1 MIVRAKG
8 RLIRRR
14 PIWAAVVLLS
24 AFIVPAGVAVSLPA
38 EAAGPVRGGDVCAEA
53 IAEAGTGHG
62 PYGHYRLVRAPAQ
75 GGSGSDVVVGTPG
88 PDHLVGGSG
97 NDVLCGLGG
106 DDVLE
111 GGSGNDFLDGGPGKD
126 TLDGGS
132 GNDTLVNG
140 EVNDG
145 GSGNN
150 TVTPSTGVGDTPA
163 PPDVSATMPRTVRD
177 EITGDFLGK
186 GYDQRMR
193 VEDTSLNIYD
203 AASRGGALLP
213 NPATTDLA
221 GSTSNV
227 SYSCPPLTCHMYP
240 WSYYSDQNTA
250 DCPLCFQGYDD
261 TFHLR
266 TVYLA
271 NNADNIFMA
280 GVTGDSL
287 VPNVGALYSNL
298 VYVLPHDGSCASSVC
313 ALAII
318 GLPTYHRDCESCPV
332 WSISTTSLAAGTIGG
347 KPYLAVGLSDSG
359 VQIYDVSNP
368 RSPRLTGTFTGFNLA
383 DGSQAA
389 ATALAWDPAGSGL
402 LAIGLLSIGNLGY
415 GIRVNADGSLVPG
428 WTTWGL
434 QGGINL
440 GYGVLSAAFGQ
451 RPDGRPVVAFGL
463 NDGTVRLVDP
473 VDMTSTLA
481 QSSPVAGVAAI
492 NPIPQ
497 FYEQNGGTDFAVSY
511 QTVAAPAWAGI
522 GGLLRWDGT
531 SDPLTALP
539 VSTGT
544 NTSVTADWSS
554 FRTWFPGIKEGRV
567 EVSNGSDE
575 PVTVALKAASDSQS
589 GCWYA
594 PAWADPAGTTPALP
608 PTVTL
613 APHQTSLYTM
623 GVYTAG
629 SDGTCAASALTSETS
644 DPWRGYLVVTPVA
657 HPADQR
663 LVKLNFHANM
673 TIDVTD
679 QAGGA
684 TTAGIAPVSAAGS
697 AYGTW
702 KLAIGV
708 PAGPVTTPNQAA
720 PTVAAARITTA
731 AMTSGPPVYRFDV
744 TGATYQLP
752 VPYSDQMSMPP
763 LVVQGCQATAPT
775 GPNSCPAIGGHWTTM
790 GTIVPTIA
798 PTIVTQGSTAT
809 LQLGPSTFWYEQP
822 AKATAYTHLRVTMG
836 DGTAP
841 SAPIALGA
849 LPAPQDSPS
858 GGAGPVLTAPGPTLK
873 MVDTGID
880 LAPVQV
886 AVQSTGGSDL
896 DFTDPHYARI
906 YYRRASDKRLVTNL
920 LPVGGDPEYVGVTP
934 YAGAAYPNN
943 GTADPGAPGV
953 FQGYHYVATT
963 STQPPAIWAYVSFGD
978 PTPVPT
984 SGSVPLQGVGLS
996 PSVTY
1001 ATAAG
1006 TIAGGLRLAGCTD
1019 YSNGACRL
1027 AAPSPPASGPVVPAM
1042 YAAFTGNRA
1051 VVGLLTAIP
1060 TTTAESTLPL
1070 QHSPTGPPVP
1080 LVSSPLSLSDA
1091 STAALGDASLFPVG
1105 GQVDTT
1111 LVTHGVLTSLAGLT
1125 AR

>member
-1 MIVRAKG
+1 MVTLLLPLSSAVAG
-8 RLIRRR
+8 A
-14 PIWAAVVLLS
+14 PVAFAA
-24 AFIVPAGVAVSLPA
+24 APVPAAAPA
-38 EAAGPVRGGDVCAEA
+38 GGGDVCSEA
-53 IAEAGTGHG
+53 MAQAGTGKG
-62 PYGHYRLVRAPAQ
+62 TYGHYRLVHAPAE
-75 GGSGSDVVVGTPG
+75 GGPGSDVVVGTRG

-106 DDVLE
+106 DDVLD
-111 GGSGNDFLDGGPGKD
+111 GGSGNDYLDGGPGTD
-126 TLDGGS
+126 TLKGGS

-145 GSGNN
+145 GSGKD
-150 TVTPSTGVGDTPA
+150 TITPGTGVGGSETSAAADI
-163 PPDVSATMPRTVRD
+163 SATMPRTVRD
-177 EITGDFLGK
+177 EITGDFRGL

-193 VEDTSLNIYD
+193 VENTSLNIYD

-221 GSTSNV
+221 GATPDV
-227 SYSCPPLTCHMYP
+227 SYSCPPITCHMYP
-240 WSYYSDQNTA
+240 WSYYSDQNTS
-250 DCPLCFQGYDD
+250 DCPLCFQAYDN

-271 NNADNIFMA
+271 NNAQNIFMA

-287 VPNVGALYSNL
+287 VPNVGDLYRNL
-298 VYVLPHDGSCASSVC
+298 VYVLPHDGSCASSDC
-313 ALAII
+313 ALAVI
-318 GLPTYHRDCESCPV
+318 GLPTYHRECDDCPV
-332 WSISTTSLAAGTIGG
+332 WSVSTTSLASGSIGG
-347 KPYLAVGLSDSG
+347 KPYLAVGLSDNG

-368 RSPRLTGTFTGFNLA
+368 RSPRLTSTFTGYNLA

-389 ATALAWDPAGSGL
+389 ATALAWDPAGSGM

-440 GYGVLSAAFGQ
+440 GSGVLSAAFGK

-473 VDMTSTLA
+473 SDMTSTLA
-481 QSSPVAGVAAI
+481 QSSPVNGVAAI

-497 FYEQNGGTDFAVSY
+497 FFDANGGTDFAVSY
-511 QTVAAPAWAGI
+511 QTQPAPGWAGT

-531 SDPLTALP
+531 SNPLTALP

-544 NTSVTADWSS
+544 NTSVTADWNS

-567 EVSNGSDE
+567 QVSNDSDE
-575 PVTVALKAASDSQS
+575 PVTVALRAGSDSPS

-594 PAWADPAGTTPALP
+594 PAWADPAGLTPAFP

-613 APHQTSLYTM
+613 APHQSSLYTM

-644 DPWRGYLVVTPVA
+644 DPWRGYLVVTPA
-657 HPADQR
+657 ARPADQR
-663 LVKLNFHANM
+663 LVKLNFHDDM
-673 TIDVTD
+673 SIDVKD

-684 TTAGIAPVSAAGS
+684 TTAGITPVSTGGS
-697 AYGTW
+697 AFGTW

-708 PAGPVTTPNQAA
+708 PSGPVTSQSQAA

-752 VPYSDQMSMPP
+752 VPYSAQMTMPP

-775 GPNSCPAIGGHWTTM
+775 GPNSCPTSGKSWTTM

-809 LQLGPSTFWYEQP
+809 LQLGPSTFWYEQAAGAP
-822 AKATAYTHLRVTMG
+822 AYTHLRVTMG
-836 DGTAP
+836 DGTGP
-841 SAPIALGA
+841 TSPIRLAA

-858 GGAGPVLTAPGPTLK
+858 GGAGPVVTATGGALK

-880 LAPVQV
+880 QAPLQVQV
-886 AVQSTGGSDL
+886 QSADGSTL
-896 DFTDPHYARI
+896 AFTDAHYARI
-906 YYRRASDKRLVTNL
+906 YYRQASNLRLVTNV
-920 LPVGGDPEYVGVTP
+920 LPVGGDPGYVGVTP
-934 YAGAAYPNN
+934 YAGPAYANN
-943 GTADPGAPGV
+943 GTADPGTPGV
-953 FQGYHYVATT
+953 FQGFHYVATT
-963 STQPPAIWAYVSFGD
+963 STQPPAIFAYVSFGD
-978 PTPVPT
+978 SSPTVT
-984 SGSVPLQGVGLS
+984 SSSVPLQGVGLS
-996 PSVTY
+996 PSATY

-1006 TIAGGLRLAGCTD
+1006 TMAGGLKLAGCAD
-1019 YSNGACRL
+1019 YSNGDCRL
-1027 AAPSPPASGPVVPAM
+1027 AAPSTAADGSVVPAM

-1051 VVGLLTAIP
+1051 VVGLLTAMQA
-1060 TTTAESTLPL
+1060 TTAMSTLPL
-1070 QHSPTGPPVP
+1070 QHSPTGPPV
-1080 LVSSPLSLSDA
+1080 LLASSPLTFPDD
-1091 STAALGDASLFPVG
+1091 STATVTSASVFPSG

-1111 LVTHGVLTSLAGLT
+1111 LVTHGVPTSLTGLT